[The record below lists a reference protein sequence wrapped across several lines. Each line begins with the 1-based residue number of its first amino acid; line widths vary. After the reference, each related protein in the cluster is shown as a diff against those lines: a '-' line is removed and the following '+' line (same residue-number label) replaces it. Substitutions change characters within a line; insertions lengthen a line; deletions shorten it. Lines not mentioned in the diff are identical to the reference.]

1 MLDAIVVGAGVVGAC
16 AALALARAG
25 LRVAIIEAHEPPG
38 WRADTPDLRV
48 YALAPDG
55 RALLERLG
63 AWPAIAAARAPAYRR
78 MQVWDAIGP
87 GELVFD
93 ADALG
98 RAELGHIVEHG
109 LLVDRL
115 WAALATQPGVQRLC
129 PARAQALVQDADGV
143 TVHLDDGSGLRARLL
158 LGADGADSR
167 VAALA
172 GIGSDVRDYG
182 QRGLVAYVR
191 TGQPIAATCWQRF
204 LPDGPLALLPCADG
218 RGSIV
223 WSQPDAEAARLL
235 GVDAD
240 AFGAELTRALDGRLG
255 ECKLDSTRAAF
266 PLRRSTAEA
275 MFSGRVALLG
285 DAAHVVHPLAGQGVN
300 LGLRDVAALAD
311 TVADAQAAARDP
323 LGNERLARWA
333 RARRSEAMVAARVF
347 EAIHDAYTA
356 RGLLPGLLRGPALAL
371 AGALPPVNRLLWR
384 RAAGV

>member
-1 MLDAIVVGAGVVGAC
+1 VVGAGVVGAC

-25 LRVAIIEAHEPPG
+25 LRVAIVEAQAPPA
-38 WRADTPDLRV
+38 WDAAAPDLRV

-55 RALLERLG
+55 RALLERVG
-63 AWPAIAAARAPAYRR
+63 AWPAIAAARVAPYRR

-98 RAELGHIVEHG
+98 RPELGHIVEHG

-115 WAALATQPGVQRLC
+115 WTALATQPGVQRHS
-129 PARAQALVQDADGV
+129 PARAESLEQDSEGV
-143 TVHLDDGSGLRARLL
+143 TVRLDDGGSLRARLL
-158 LGADGADSR
+158 LGADGAESR

-172 GIGSDVRDYG
+172 GIASDGRDYG

-191 TGQPIAATCWQRF
+191 TALPHAATCWQRF
-204 LPDGPLALLPCADG
+204 LPDGPIALLPCADG

-223 WSQPDAEAARLL
+223 WSLPDVEAMRLRDLDAE
-235 GVDAD
+235 

-255 ECKLDSTRAAF
+255 ACTLDSPRALF
-266 PLRRSTAEA
+266 PLRRSTAKA
-275 MFSGRVALLG
+275 MLSGRVALVG

-311 TVADAQAAARDP
+311 MVAAAQAAGRDP
-323 LGNERLARWA
+323 LGGERLARWA
-333 RARRSEAMVAARVF
+333 RARRSEAIVAARAF

-356 RGLLPGLLRGPALAL
+356 RGLLPGLLRGPMLAL

-384 RAAGV
+384 HAAGL